1 MFHLL
6 QLSSKN
12 IYIIIR
18 ITVVCRKKEK
28 KRFIHL
34 ISVAVGKINEIIA
47 NGIAKQGQ
55 RMGRFSP
62 TRGPNFG
69 PRMTQPPQPLMATQ
83 VRMFFPK
90 IAIQIYFV

>member
-1 MFHLL
+1 M
-6 QLSSKN
+6 QK
-12 IYIIIR
+12 
-18 ITVVCRKKEK
+18 KKEK
-28 KRFIHL
+28 KRFIHV

-90 IAIQIYFV
+90 IAILIYFV